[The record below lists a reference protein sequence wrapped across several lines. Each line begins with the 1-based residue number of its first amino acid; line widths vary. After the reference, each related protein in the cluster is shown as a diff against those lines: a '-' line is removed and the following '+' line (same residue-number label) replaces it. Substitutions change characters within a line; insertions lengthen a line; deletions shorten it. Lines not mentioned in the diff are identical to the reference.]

1 MPAMTPRP
9 LLYVERGHEV
19 YYTVHE
25 APCYPCLYMWDQLVY
40 DKLSGV
46 KNVNLVFCE
55 AREKKKHKIRFP
67 KRAGIM
73 FYLLYVR
80 WQACVYRAQHPLEI
94 KEKSEHG

>member
-1 MPAMTPRP
+1 MCDFI
-9 LLYVERGHEV
+9 VN
-19 YYTVHE
+19 
-25 APCYPCLYMWDQLVY
+25 

-46 KNVNLVFCE
+46 ENVNLVFCE
-55 AREKKKHKIRFP
+55 AGQKKKHKFRFP

-80 WQACVYRAQHPLEI
+80 WQTCVYRAQHPIEI